1 MPIWSD
7 VPAPGAHGS
16 LWQTELTILNA
27 GPGGASIHGYDW
39 GCRIP
44 TCPPAPLTPPGI
56 AFRPRLQAVSMEVP
70 GVFLV
75 VEASH
80 APTVAIGLRVRDLS
94 RQLDT
99 WGTEIPIVRE
109 RDFRSGNTDLLDI
122 PVKPGFRQMLR
133 VYDLDPTRGP
143 ATARIRVYGMTPR
156 STPFE
161 QGSSPDPLL
170 IDEVHAFQYATSG
183 DLASHPGYIAVA
195 DFGQRP
201 EVTPFEQI
209 RVQIE
214 MLTADHR
221 YWAFVAVT
229 NNATQ
234 HVTTITP

>member
-1 MPIWSD
+1 
-7 VPAPGAHGS
+7 
-16 LWQTELTILNA
+16 
-27 GPGGASIHGYDW
+27 
-39 GCRIP
+39 
-44 TCPPAPLTPPGI
+44 
-56 AFRPRLQAVSMEVP
+56 MEVP
-70 GVFLV
+70 AVFLL

-80 APTVAIGLRVRDLS
+80 APRVAMGLRVRDLS

-99 WGTEIPIVRE
+99 WGAEIPIVQE
-109 RDFRSGNTDLLDI
+109 SDFRSGNADLLDI
-122 PVKPGFRQMLR
+122 PIKPGFRQMLR

-143 ATARIRVYGMTPR
+143 ATARIGGYDMTPR

-170 IDEVHAFQYATSG
+170 IDEVHSFQYARSG
-183 DLASHPGYIAVA
+183 DLASHPNIAVA

-214 MLTADHR
+214 MLTAGHR
-221 YWAFVAVT
+221 HWAFVAVT

-234 HVTTITP
+234 HVTTITPP